1 MVAPNLPDLEDF
13 KSILGNIII
22 IQKNLIISL
31 SNIIIKMMESDQTK
45 NTSNENFLDITFNVN
60 EWSHMN
66 KGMAASYP
74 SSVFH

>member
-1 MVAPNLPDLEDF
+1 M
-13 KSILGNIII
+13 
-22 IQKNLIISL
+22 
-31 SNIIIKMMESDQTK
+31 IIKMMESDQTK